1 MAIERSRFRGLFA
14 PTEVVELK
22 QICFTPTGVFQ
33 PGRYQAE
40 ELPDIAFNMGLVEK
54 VLDINLEDKDKYSP
68 DETA

>member
-1 MAIERSRFRGLFA
+1 MGIESSRFRGLFA

-40 ELPDIAFNMGLVEK
+40 DLPDIAFNMGLVEK
-54 VLDINLEDKDKYSP
+54 VSTIDPEKQDKSNP
-68 DETA
+68 NETT